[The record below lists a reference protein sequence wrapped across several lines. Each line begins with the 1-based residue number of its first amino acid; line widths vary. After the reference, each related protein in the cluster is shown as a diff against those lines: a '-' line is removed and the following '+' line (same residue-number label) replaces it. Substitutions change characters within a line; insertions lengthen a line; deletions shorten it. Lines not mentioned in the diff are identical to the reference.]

1 MIKNYDESGIDKI
14 YLYVKD
20 PSRLK
25 YQLFNNKRK
34 KAGIKNLENLK
45 AFIDF
50 QEAINAVYENL
61 EEHNSTSKRK
71 VLIVFDYMIAD
82 IKSNKKITPIVPKLF
97 LRGTNYYFTCS
108 YLATLFQSA

>member
-25 YQLFNNKRK
+25 YQLFINERK

-50 QEAINAVYENL
+50 QEEIDAAYENL
-61 EEHNSTSKRK
+61 EEHNST
-71 VLIVFDYMIAD
+71 
-82 IKSNKKITPIVPKLF
+82 NKGK
-97 LRGTNYYFTCS
+97 C
-108 YLATLFQSA
+108 